1 MQKINNHIYAKIHFK
16 NQYVWSVSAGWKKY
30 LNIHVNMTEPSTQTF
45 FKNFIYSIYQM
56 QYFNKKCIIISNGK
70 YRWNEYHNNLEYQ

>member
-1 MQKINNHIYAKIHFK
+1 MFGVYPQDE
-16 NQYVWSVSAGWKKY
+16 KKY

-45 FKNFIYSIYQM
+45 FKNFIYSIYQT

-70 YRWNEYHNNLEYQ
+70 YR